1 MATLKL
7 APTISP
13 MNLANAFVASVERH
27 PQKPA
32 IYWGES
38 QISYESLFRQSESVR
53 HQLVH
58 DAGVQPGD
66 RVAIWMKNAPEFV
79 AILFGI
85 LRAGGVVVPI
95 NNFLTASETQYILE
109 DSGAKALF
117 VDETLREAAE
127 KIQSS
132 LSTLKLIQA
141 DSLSSGEIAVD
152 EAVQED
158 HASQEG
164 DLAVIIYTSG
174 TTGRPK
180 GAMLSHGN
188 LLHNV
193 KSCEV
198 TMKVTE
204 DDRVALLL
212 PMFHSFMMTVGIL
225 LPMTVGGAIVLI
237 KSLNPPK
244 NTLKEIIAH
253 TATLMP
259 AIPQLYRAFA
269 SADLPKLPLRLCIS
283 GAAPLPVEVLNRFN
297 AKSNVPLIEGYG
309 LSEASPVVTLNPV
322 DGPWKAGSIGLPV
335 HDVTVA
341 IMDNDGNPLPAGET
355 GELWVKGGNVML
367 GYWNRP
373 DATEE
378 TLQNDW
384 LKTGDMG
391 YADEDGYLFITD
403 RKKDMLLVNGI
414 NVYPR
419 EIEELIYRFEGVK
432 EAAVVGLKDERK
444 GEQPVAFV
452 ALDEEH
458 EPDKNA
464 LIAFLKSE
472 LASFKVPR
480 HVHFMEALPRNATGK
495 ILKKDLRDSL
505 GGA

>member
-1 MATLKL
+1 L
-7 APTISP
+7 AAFQLDRTIRP
-13 MNLANAFVASVERH
+13 MNLANAFVASVDKH

-38 QISYESLFRQSESVR
+38 QIPYENLFRQSEFVR

-58 DAGVQPGD
+58 DLGVQPGD

-95 NNFLTASETQYILE
+95 NNFLTSSETQYILE
-109 DSGAKALF
+109 DAGVKALF
-117 VDETLREAAE
+117 VDETLRASAE
-127 KIQSS
+127 KIQSN
-132 LSTLKLIQA
+132 LSPLKLLQA
-141 DSLSSGEIAVD
+141 DSLGTCEVSVERAV
-152 EAVQED
+152 EED
-158 HASQEG
+158 HVSEEQ

-193 KSCEV
+193 GSCEV

-204 DDRVALLL
+204 HDRVALLL

-225 LPMTVGGAIVLI
+225 LPMTVGGSIVLI

-244 NTLKEIIAH
+244 NILKEIITH
-253 TATLMP
+253 EATLMP

-335 HDVTVA
+335 HDVSVA

-355 GELWVKGGNVML
+355 GELWVKGGNVMM

-373 DATEE
+373 DATGE
-378 TLQNDW
+378 TLQDKW

-458 EPDKNA
+458 VPDKSA
-464 LIAFLKSE
+464 LINFLKSE

-480 HVHFMEALPRNATGK
+480 HIHFMDALPRNATGK

-505 GGA
+505 SGV

>member
-1 MATLKL
+1 
-7 APTISP
+7 
-13 MNLANAFVASVERH
+13 MNLANAFVTSVERH

-32 IYWGES
+32 VYWGES
-38 QISYESLFRQSESVR
+38 QICYDTVFRQSESVR
-53 HQLVH
+53 HELVH
-58 DAGVQPGD
+58 DVGVKPGD

-95 NNFLTASETQYILE
+95 NNFLTASETHYILE
-109 DSGAKALF
+109 DAGAKALF
-117 VDETLREAAE
+117 VDSALRESAD
-127 KIQSS
+127 KIRSDLAS
-132 LSTLKLIQA
+132 LKVMQA
-141 DSLSSGEIAVD
+141 DSLALSEVSFGEAM
-152 EAVQED
+152 QED
-158 HASQEG
+158 YESTLQ

-204 DDRVALLL
+204 EDRVALLL

-225 LPMTVGGAIVLI
+225 LPMTVGGGIVLV

-244 NTLKEIIAH
+244 NILKEIIAH
-253 TATLMP
+253 EATLMP

-269 SADLPKLPLRLCIS
+269 SAELPKLPLRLCIS

-335 HDVTVA
+335 YDVMVSV
-341 IMDNDGNPLPAGET
+341 MDDDGNPVPSGET
-355 GELWVKGGNVML
+355 GELWIQGGNVMK

-373 DATEE
+373 EATDEA
-378 TLQNDW
+378 LHGHW

-419 EIEELIYRFEGVK
+419 EIEELIYRFKGVK
-432 EAAVVGLKDERK
+432 EAAVVGLRDERK

-452 ALDEEH
+452 ALDEDQQ
-458 EPDKNA
+458 PDQNA
-464 LIAFLKSE
+464 LITFLKSE

-480 HVHFMEALPRNATGK
+480 QIHFVDALPRNATGK
-495 ILKKDLRDSL
+495 ILKKSLREKL
-505 GGA
+505 ENK

>member
-1 MATLKL
+1 
-7 APTISP
+7 
-13 MNLANAFVASVERH
+13 MNLANAFVASVDKQ

-38 QISYESLFRQSESVR
+38 QIPYENLFRQSEFVR

-58 DAGVQPGD
+58 DLGVQPGD

-95 NNFLTASETQYILE
+95 NNFLTSSETQYILE
-109 DSGAKALF
+109 DAGAKALF
-117 VDETLREAAE
+117 VDETLRASAE
-127 KIQSS
+127 KIQSNFS
-132 LSTLKLIQA
+132 PLKLLQA
-141 DSLSSGEIAVD
+141 DSLGTCEVSVEWAV
-152 EAVQED
+152 EED
-158 HASQEG
+158 HVSKEQ

-193 KSCEV
+193 GSCEV

-204 DDRVALLL
+204 HDRVALLL

-225 LPMTVGGAIVLI
+225 LPMTVGGSIVLI

-244 NTLKEIIAH
+244 NILKEIITH
-253 TATLMP
+253 EATLMP

-322 DGPWKAGSIGLPV
+322 DGPWKDGSIGLPV
-335 HDVTVA
+335 HDVSVA
-341 IMDNDGNPLPAGET
+341 IMDNHGNPLPAGES
-355 GELWVKGGNVML
+355 GELWVKGGNVMM

-373 DATEE
+373 DATGE
-378 TLQNDW
+378 TLQDNW

-458 EPDKNA
+458 EPDKSA
-464 LIAFLKSE
+464 LINFLKSE

-480 HVHFMEALPRNATGK
+480 HIHFMDALPRNATGK

-505 GGA
+505 SDV